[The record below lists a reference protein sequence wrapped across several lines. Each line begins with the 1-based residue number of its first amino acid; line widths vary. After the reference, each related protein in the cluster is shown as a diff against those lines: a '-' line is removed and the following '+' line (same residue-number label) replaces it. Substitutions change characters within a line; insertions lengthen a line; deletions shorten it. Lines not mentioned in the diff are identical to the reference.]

1 MDGFA
6 KAVADSM
13 TTLVFFGAIVAAL
26 FLVLRYRMK
35 ERERLYDLVRH
46 AQDKG
51 QPLSADVVRQ
61 MTRGDPP
68 SRQRDIR
75 RGVFYLAIACGLG
88 LAVVLTYAFT
98 TDAHTRNDVL
108 ILLGPAGALG
118 CAGGAFL
125 LLGTTQWRSGGRS
138 DERSDD
144 G

>member
-6 KAVADSM
+6 KAVADSV
-13 TTLVFFGAIVAAL
+13 TTLIFFAAIVAAL
-26 FLVLRYRMK
+26 FLFLRHRMK

-68 SRQRDIR
+68 SRHRDIR
-75 RGVFYLAIACGLG
+75 RGVFYVAIACGLG

-98 TDAHTRNDVL
+98 LDAHTRNDVL
-108 ILLGPAGALG
+108 ILLGPAGVLA
-118 CAGGAFL
+118 CAGAAFL
-125 LLGTTQWRSGGRS
+125 LLGLTQWRSGGRS
-138 DERSDD
+138 GD